1 MAIGYEAFKGLKDF
15 ERVEMGIIDFYQF
28 CNIKKD
34 YKSVDNLAYRYAI
47 TRIYMLYKN
56 LKDTPLE
63 EITDQFLEDQMKW
76 YFNSNRIIK
85 EKNWFVY
92 LRSIIFNLILNGSW
106 FQIEE
111 DKLLKAI
118 KFCLKKNENVN
129 EKVFTEP
136 SYYRKHSYV
145 LEEDYID
152 NCSYIH
158 LALNRHYSTQFIVSL
173 IEICKQYGFNVNNI
187 SAYFN
192 RTIAHEAIEAKCHE
206 KYDGK
211 ILPIIEALGS
221 NFDASIVDS
230 NNNNVYQLIS
240 EKLEITKTTINSGYF
255 KGNELA
261 KIKILEFIED
271 LESCQEYV
279 QNLSNPNIK
288 RRQK

>member
-1 MAIGYEAFKGLKDF
+1 MAISYEAFKNLEEF
-15 ERVEMGIIDFYQF
+15 ERIEMGIIDFYPF

-34 YKSVDNLAYRYAI
+34 YKSVNNLARRYAI
-47 TRIYMLYKN
+47 TRIYWLYKN

-63 EITDQFLEDQMKW
+63 EMTEQFLEDQMKW

-85 EKNWFVY
+85 ENNWFVY
-92 LRSIIFNLILNGSW
+92 LKSIIFILILNGSW

-118 KFCLKKNENVN
+118 EFCLKKGEDVN

-136 SYYRKHSYV
+136 SYYRYHSYV
-145 LEEDYID
+145 LKGDYID
-152 NCSYIH
+152 NCSFIH
-158 LALNRHYSTQFIVSL
+158 LALNTHYSTQFIVSL
-173 IEICKQYGFNVNNI
+173 IELCKQYGFNVNNI

-206 KYDGK
+206 KYEGD
-211 ILPIIEALGS
+211 ILPIIEALGT
-221 NFDASIVDS
+221 NFDTSITDS
-230 NNNNVYQLIS
+230 NNNNVYQLI
-240 EKLEITKTTINSGYF
+240 LEILEKAKINFEYF
-255 KGNELA
+255 KGDERA
-261 KIKILEFIED
+261 KMKIFEFIKD
-271 LESCQEYV
+271 LEACKEYI

>member
-1 MAIGYEAFKGLKDF
+1 MAIGYEAFKSLKDF

-28 CNIKKD
+28 SNIKKD
-34 YKSVDNLAYRYAI
+34 YKSVDNLAYRFAI
-47 TRIYMLYKN
+47 SHIYFLYKN
-56 LKDTPLE
+56 LKDTPIE
-63 EITDQFLEDQMKW
+63 EMTDQFLEEQMKW

-92 LRSIIFNLILNGSW
+92 LRSIIFNLLLNGSW

-118 KFCLKKNENVN
+118 EFCLKKGEDVN

-145 LEEDYID
+145 LEGDYID

-173 IEICKQYGFNVNNI
+173 IELCKQYGFDVNNI

-192 RTIAHEAIEAKCHE
+192 KTIAHEAIEAKCHE
-206 KYDGK
+206 KYNGK

-240 EKLEITKTTINSGYF
+240 KKLEIIKNKMNAGQLTD
-255 KGNELA
+255 NEIV
-261 KIKILEFIED
+261 KVKILEFIED
-271 LESCQEYV
+271 LKSCQEYM
-279 QNLSNPNIK
+279 QNLSNSNIK